1 MRHFSIILII
11 VSAFVTGFCCKAD
24 AQWYD
29 PKKMPKKAVSMYVD
43 AIDQARDGEYEKAI
57 MALNKVVEK
66 APNYVEAYLSMAGI
80 YAEMKDYNQSVNEFE
95 KAMQLD
101 SLFCKEYNLP
111 YSISLAGIGAFEKAL
126 QSIDL
131 FLQLPNLN
139 SQSIKA
145 ANYRKTVYAFAV
157 AYNQSHPGRSKTL
170 QLNDLG
176 QGINTDALE
185 YYPTITIDQKK
196 MIFTRRINNDEDFYE
211 SDLTENRWDSARP
224 AAGKINT
231 NYNEG
236 AQNIAQD
243 GSCLVFTGCNYPE
256 GMGSCDLYISFKT
269 RSGKWTE
276 AENLGT
282 QINSEFWESA
292 PSLSPDKKDLY
303 FSSNRPGGFG
313 GKDIWVSHKKE
324 NGKWSAPENLGPNVN
339 TSGDEASPFIHSD
352 NLTLYFNSNGHQGY
366 GMTDL
371 FLSIKDSSGN
381 FKTPINLGYP
391 INTIDDEGSLIVAAD
406 GKTAY
411 FASDRKNKK
420 AGLDIYSFEL
430 PEDIRAVRTL
440 WINGYVFD
448 KKTGTGLPSG
458 VMLTDVN
465 HPEKK
470 ELIQTDEEGKFFIT
484 LPVNKEYAFN
494 VNRKNYLF
502 YSDHFLL
509 EQNSKDSFFTLN
521 IPLQPIETGA
531 SIILKNIFFD
541 NNSFVIKPSS
551 RTELEQLVAMMQD
564 NPKLRLEISGHTDN
578 VGKKEDNL
586 KLSTNRAQAVV
597 GYLVGKGILA
607 ARLQAKGYGDSRPIA
622 PNETEEGKS
631 NNRRTEINV
640 IAD

>member
-1 MRHFSIILII
+1 MLSH
-11 VSAFVTGFCCKAD
+11 

-29 PKKMPKKAVSMYVD
+29 PQKMPKKAVSMYVA
-43 AIDQARDGEYEKAI
+43 AIDLARGGEYEQSI
-57 MALNKVVEK
+57 VALHKVIEK
-66 APNYVEAYLSMAGI
+66 APNYVEAYLSLAGI
-80 YAEMKDYNQSVNEFE
+80 HAEMKDYNASVEAFE
-95 KAMQLD
+95 KATQMD
-101 SLFCKEYNLP
+101 SVFCGEYNLP

-126 QSIDL
+126 QHVDL
-131 FLQLPNLN
+131 FLQQPHLN
-139 SQSIKA
+139 NQSIKA
-145 ANYRKTVYAFAV
+145 ANYRKSVYEFAI
-157 AYNQSHPGRSKTL
+157 AYNQSHHRSGKAL
-170 QLNDLG
+170 SLMDLG
-176 QGINTDALE
+176 PGINSDALE
-185 YYPTITIDQKK
+185 YYPSVTIDQKK
-196 MIFTRRINNDEDFYE
+196 IIFTRRINNDEDFFE
-211 SDLTENRWDSARP
+211 SNLSGIQWDSARS

-231 NYNEG
+231 NFNEG

-256 GMGSCDLYISFKT
+256 GMGSCDLYISYKT

-282 QINSEFWESA
+282 QVNSEFWESA

-303 FSSNRPGGFG
+303 FSSNRPGGLG
-313 GKDIWVSHKKE
+313 GKDIWVCHKNT
-324 NGKWSAPENLGPNVN
+324 NGKWSTPQNLGPKVN

-352 NLTLYFNSNGHQGY
+352 NQTLYFNSNGHQGY

-371 FLSIKDSSGN
+371 FMSTKDSTGK
-381 FKTPINLGYP
+381 FTEPDNLGYP

-440 WINGYVFD
+440 WINGFVLD
-448 KKTGTGLPSG
+448 KKTGAGLPSG
-458 VMLTDVN
+458 VILTDVN

-470 ELIQTDEEGKFFIT
+470 EVIQTDEEGKFFIT

-494 VNRKNYLF
+494 VNRRNYLF

-521 IPLQPIETGA
+521 IPLQPIEKGA
-531 SIILKNIFFD
+531 GIVLKNIFFD
-541 NNSFVIKPSS
+541 NNSFMIKKESS
-551 RTELEQLVAMMQD
+551 TELEQLAAMLQE

-597 GYLVGKGILA
+597 AYLITHGISA

-622 PNETEEGKS
+622 PNETDAGKS

-640 IAD
+640 MAD

>member
-1 MRHFSIILII
+1 MLSH
-11 VSAFVTGFCCKAD
+11 

-29 PKKMPKKAVSMYVD
+29 PQKMPKKAVSMYVD
-43 AIDQARDGEYEKAI
+43 AIDLARGGEYDQSI
-57 MALNKVVEK
+57 VALRKVIEK
-66 APNYVEAYLSMAGI
+66 APNYVEAYLSLAGI
-80 YAEMKDYNQSVNEFE
+80 HAEMKDYVASVTAFE

-101 SLFCKEYNLP
+101 SVFCREYSLP

-126 QSIDL
+126 QSVDL
-131 FLQLPNLN
+131 FLQQPHLN
-139 SQSIKA
+139 HQSIKA
-145 ANYRKTVYAFAV
+145 ANYRKSVYEFAI
-157 AYNQSHPGRSKTL
+157 AYNQSHHRAEKALSL
-170 QLNDLG
+170 LDLG
-176 QGINTDALE
+176 PGINSDALE
-185 YYPTITIDQKK
+185 YYPSVTIDQKK
-196 MIFTRRINNDEDFYE
+196 MIFTRRINNDEDFFE
-211 SDLTENRWDSARP
+211 SNLSGSQWDSARS

-231 NYNEG
+231 NFNEG

-256 GMGSCDLYISFKT
+256 GMGSCDLYISYKT

-282 QINSEFWESA
+282 QVNSEFWESA

-303 FSSNRPGGFG
+303 FSSNRPGGVG
-313 GKDIWVSHKKE
+313 GKDIWVCHKIA
-324 NGKWSAPENLGPNVN
+324 NGKWSTPQNLGPKVN

-352 NLTLYFNSNGHQGY
+352 NQTLYFNSNGHQGY

-371 FLSIKDSSGN
+371 FLSTKDSSGK
-381 FKTPINLGYP
+381 FSAPVNLGYP

-440 WINGYVFD
+440 WINGFVSD
-448 KKTGTGLPSG
+448 KKTGSGLPSG
-458 VMLTDVN
+458 VILTDIN

-521 IPLQPIETGA
+521 IPLQPIEKGA
-531 SIILKNIFFD
+531 GIILKNIFFD
-541 NNSFVIKPSS
+541 NNSFVIKKESS
-551 RTELEQLVAMMQD
+551 AELEQLAAMLQE

-586 KLSTNRAQAVV
+586 KLSTSRAQAVV
-597 GYLVGKGILA
+597 AHLVTNGISA

-622 PNETEEGKS
+622 PNETEVGKS
-631 NNRRTEINV
+631 NNRRTEIHV
-640 IAD
+640 MPD